1 VIGRL
6 SQYFLHILDS
16 VNVAGILFNVILIMI
31 QRLFVVRGLI
41 MMGGLFMVM
50 ER

>member
-1 VIGRL
+1 MIGRL

-16 VNVAGILFNVILIMI
+16 VNVAGILFKVILIMMSWLI
-31 QRLFVVRGLI
+31 VVRGLI